1 MRKSILAMSRWYP
14 TATGDRAWGTPL
26 VAAPLSKDSQLPVI
40 VKRDQTTEPFSSAK
54 IQAAVLKCFASCAES
69 PAPLYA
75 NKIAAAVEKVTKK
88 KTQATV
94 EEIQDLVEVQLMN
107 LDLHE
112 ALRHYILYRD
122 ERRKL
127 RTNIDPV
134 DAAFVRDQKKYFPTE
149 LQAFQFADKYARFN
163 VAKGRRETW
172 PEAVTRVIKFFYE
185 ATNRSQTH
193 HDSPLTTQ
201 EWNELANGMLNMDA
215 MPSMRVLQ
223 MAGPALERCHVGVY
237 NCAYVALDSLQKF
250 PELLYVLMQGTGVG
264 FSVEGDYVSDLPKI
278 KRQVPGEKVLWII
291 ADNTEG
297 WCNALKEGLQ
307 TWFNGGDIEFDY
319 SRIRPAGTPLKTKGG
334 RASGP
339 APLRELLT
347 FIRNKVLAN
356 QGRRLS
362 PIDVHDIACYCGRIV
377 EVGGVRRAAQIS
389 LSDLDDVEMQRAK
402 FGNFYSTEPQRANAN
417 NSAVY
422 DEQPSAVQFMGEF
435 LSLAESGSGER
446 GIFNRGGAVQQIPKR
461 RKKAA
466 FGVNP
471 CGEILLRDR
480 EFCNLSIAIA
490 RPDDTEE
497 DLVRKVRLATI
508 IGTLQSTLTNFTYI
522 SPEWKRN
529 CDEEHLLGVDINGQ
543 MDCHILRPPSTRGD
557 QATAAH
563 IARRQLLEKLRA
575 TAIETND
582 KWAKRLGIKPSVAVT
597 CVKPSGNSSV
607 LFNVSPGLHA
617 RHAAYYIR
625 RVTVSANGP
634 MAQLLTAENVPHQVS
649 YSNNAN
655 LLFEFPVKAPDGAI
669 VKGDLSALEQLWNWA
684 DWKRYYTEHNPS
696 VTITVKPD
704 EWLAVGNWV
713 YENWD
718 IVGGI
723 SFLPAS
729 DSVYAQ
735 APYEE
740 ISEAEYQKRAATFP
754 LIDYAKLA
762 YYEHDDQTTVA
773 QDFACVSGQCDL

>member
-1 MRKSILAMSRWYP
+1 MVSN
-14 TATGDRAWGTPL
+14 GDRCPCVGHVTCRRSSVP
-26 VAAPLSKDSQLPVI
+26 KDSQLPVI

-54 IQAAVLKCFASCAES
+54 IQAAVLKCFASCAEP
-69 PAPLYA
+69 PAA
-75 NKIAAAVEKVTKK
+75 VNAGKIAAAVEKVTKK

-107 LDLHE
+107 LELHE

-127 RTNIDPV
+127 RIDIDPV
-134 DAAFVRDQKKYFPTE
+134 DAAFVRDQKQYFPTE

-172 PEAVTRVIKFFYE
+172 PEAVDRVITFFQNSLGAQAAFE
-185 ATNRSQTH
+185 IG
-193 HDSPLTTQ
+193 DSFF
-201 EWNELANGMLNMDA
+201 WSDIRNGMLNMEA

-223 MAGPALERCHVGVY
+223 MAGPALDRCHVGVY

-278 KRQVPGEKVLWII
+278 KRQVPGPKATWIVG
-291 ADNTEG
+291 DNTEG
-297 WCNALKEGLQ
+297 WCDALKKGLE

-319 SRIRPAGTPLKTKGG
+319 SRIRAAGTPLKTKGG

-402 FGNFYSTEPQRANAN
+402 FGNFYSAEPQRANAN

-422 DEQPSAVQFMGEF
+422 DEKPSAVQFMGEF

-446 GIFNRGGAVQQIPKR
+446 GIFNRGGALQQIPKR
-461 RKKAA
+461 RRKAT

-508 IGTLQSTLTNFTYI
+508 IGTLQSTLTNFAYI
-522 SPEWKRN
+522 SPEWKKN
-529 CDEEHLLGVDINGQ
+529 CEEERLLGVDINGQ
-543 MDCHILRPPSTRGD
+543 MDCHILRPPSTYGD
-557 QATAAH
+557 QSMVHHYT
-563 IARRQLLEKLRA
+563 RMQLLEKLKR
-575 TAIETND
+575 TAVDTNEL
-582 KWAKRLGIKPSVAVT
+582 WAKRLGIKPSVAVT

-617 RHAAYYIR
+617 RHAPYYIR

-634 MAQLLTAENVPHQVS
+634 MAHLLTAESVPHQVS

-655 LLFEFPVKAPDGAI
+655 LLFEFPVKAPEGAI
-669 VKGDLSALEQLWNWA
+669 VKGALSALEQLWNWR
-684 DWKRYYTEHNPS
+684 DWKQYYTEHNPS

-713 YENWD
+713 YENWA
-718 IVGGI
+718 IVGGL
-723 SFLPAS
+723 SLLPAS

-740 ISEAEYQKRAATFP
+740 ITAAEYEKRAAAFP
-754 LIDYAKLA
+754 AIDYAKLA

-773 QDFACVSGQCDL
+773 QDFACVGDHCETA